1 MSHPASL
8 LKELESRAKKR
19 FGQHFLASPGIVRQI
34 ITVAQLEAGS
44 RVLEIGPGLGVLTEA
59 ILNSGADLTAVELDR
74 DMAEFIRGRLPSV
87 RLIEADGAQLNFA
100 ELLDGSGWRCVS
112 NLPYN
117 AGTRMITNMLNA
129 PDTFERLVVMVQI
142 WSSSTN
148 LRRIV
153 VGG

>member
-74 DMAEFIRGRLPSV
+74 DMAEFIRGRLPS
-87 RLIEADGAQLNFA
+87 AA
-100 ELLDGSGWRCVS
+100 
-112 NLPYN
+112 
-117 AGTRMITNMLNA
+117 
-129 PDTFERLVVMVQI
+129 
-142 WSSSTN
+142 
-148 LRRIV
+148 
-153 VGG
+153 